1 MHLDFNIFSLTLLIS
16 GILVAILSSVII
28 YRLNDYVRWF
38 AITMLSV
45 AVWSIAYGFE
55 LASTRLEDMLF
66 WIKIEYLGIAFAP
79 GLWLWFCLKYVG
91 LEKWRNI
98 YTLTLVFLIPFT
110 TYVLVLTNHLHQLH
124 YADVELVTSGPFPL
138 LGITIGPWYYVHTAF
153 FYISLLFGNILLFV
167 RFRNT
172 DPVFKK
178 QTYIIIAGGVL
189 PWAINLFYLL
199 GYRPF
204 DHIDLTPY
212 SFLLLYIIIGIG
224 LLKFDLFDIKPI
236 ARAKVI
242 QAMSTGVLV
251 IDPRNRIIDFNT
263 QVLEI
268 LNSKNFKL
276 IGKTLVE
283 IINTNSEILETVE
296 QRKNQS
302 LELDLD
308 FGRGMRT
315 YKIEV
320 IPILDKKSIFS
331 GTLIQFDDIT
341 VVKETSAQ
349 LMQQAEELKK
359 LNQLKD
365 KLFSIIS
372 HDLKG
377 PILGIRDLVKL
388 TSDGIVSKDEFFE
401 ILPEVSKNMDSVSLL
416 LENLLAWTSSQLR
429 GEYVEKSQ
437 FDVIQL
443 LKQEQVLFTGFA
455 KEKNINIH
463 LEALGQL
470 YANADKNMIDLVVR
484 NLISNA
490 LKFSQAGDTVLLKAS
505 QIGNEISIKVKDTG
519 AGISEENLEKLIRGE
534 SFTTSGRRNETGTG
548 LGLILVRDYILKNDG
563 KFNIKSELNVGSE
576 FEFTLPLYP
585 QN

>member
-1 MHLDFNIFSLTLLIS
+1 
-16 GILVAILSSVII
+16 
-28 YRLNDYVRWF
+28 
-38 AITMLSV
+38 
-45 AVWSIAYGFE
+45 
-55 LASTRLEDMLF
+55 MLF

-110 TYVLVLTNHLHQLH
+110 TYILVLTNHLHQLH
-124 YADVELVTSGPFPL
+124 YAAVELVTSGPFPL

-276 IGKTLVE
+276 IGKTLAE
-283 IINTNSEILETVE
+283 IFNTNSEILETVE
-296 QRKNQS
+296 ERKNQS
-302 LELDLD
+302 LELELD
-308 FGRGMRT
+308 FGTGIRT
-315 YKIEV
+315 YKIQV

-349 LMQQAEELKK
+349 LIQQAEELKK

-416 LENLLAWTSSQLR
+416 LENLLAWTSSQLK
-429 GEYVEKSQ
+429 GEYVEKSH

-443 LKQEQVLFTGFA
+443 LKQEQVLFTGLA
-455 KEKNINIH
+455 KEKDINIH

-585 QN
+585 KN